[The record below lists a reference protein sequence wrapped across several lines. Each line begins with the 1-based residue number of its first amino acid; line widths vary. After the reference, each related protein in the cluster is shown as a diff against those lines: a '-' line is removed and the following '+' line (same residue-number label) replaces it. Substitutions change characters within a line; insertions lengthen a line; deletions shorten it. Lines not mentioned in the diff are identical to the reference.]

1 METNEIDIKSK
12 VFNVIRDARIKKYT
26 DEEEELTQEGL
37 TFLGMFNGKNSL
49 KVESLKNLKL
59 KIESLQ
65 KESWGE
71 KRDYTNR
78 DLMVE
83 LYSSAIVNFGG
94 NFTPEMM
101 DLYNELKQGCEGNI
115 ENIDEEI
122 YLESISKLN
131 NLSGMLTPDSANI
144 AGIVGDRKNVIKFM
158 RMENANI
165 ENKLIEVKPS
175 KITGSF

>member
-1 METNEIDIKSK
+1 
-12 VFNVIRDARIKKYT
+12 
-26 DEEEELTQEGL
+26 
-37 TFLGMFNGKNSL
+37 MFNGKNSL